1 LINFAPL
8 NSYFTVCH
16 GGIKMERRPII
27 AGISQGDI
35 NGVGYEI
42 IMKALADSSVT
53 DLCVPVVYGS
63 PKVAAYHRKVLNIQ
77 NISFNNIKSVGE
89 AHPKK
94 VNLVNCLGDEVRVEM
109 GRSTPE
115 GGAAALEALESAV
128 SDLLDGKID
137 VLVTAPIDKH
147 NIQSDKFR
155 FAGHTDYLMSKM
167 STPEVLMLMISEN
180 MKIGFVT
187 GHIPLNEVSGTI
199 TVNNVLS
206 KLRLLSRSLLQDFA
220 VRGPR
225 IAVLSLNP
233 HAGDGGLLGTEENDV
248 IIPAMN
254 KANEEGILAFGP
266 YSADGLFGS
275 GAFNNFDAVLAM
287 YHDQGMSAFKAMAFD
302 TGVNFTAGLPVIRTS
317 PVHGTAFDITGKNE
331 ASGNS
336 MRHAIYAACDILRNR
351 QMYDE
356 MSSNPLQP
364 QKIEIHADHVDE
376 LPPEPGNDVE
386 AL

>member
-1 LINFAPL
+1 LINFTPL
-8 NSYFTVCH
+8 NSHSAVHYR
-16 GGIKMERRPII
+16 GIKMENKPII

-42 IMKALADSSVT
+42 IMKALADASVT
-53 DLCVPVVYGS
+53 DMCVPVVYGS

-77 NISFNNIKSVGE
+77 NINFNNIKSVGE
-89 AHPKK
+89 VHPKK

-109 GRSTPE
+109 GRSTTE
-115 GGAAALEALESAV
+115 GGAAALEALECAV
-128 SDLLDGKID
+128 SDLVDGKID

-155 FAGHTDYLMSKM
+155 FAGHTDYLMSKVNA
-167 STPEVLMLMISEN
+167 PEVLMLMVSES

-187 GHIPLNEVSGTI
+187 GHLPLKEVAGTI
-199 TVNNVLS
+199 TVNNVAG
-206 KLRLLSRSLLQDFA
+206 KLRLLNRTLLQDFA
-220 VRGPR
+220 IRGPR

-233 HAGDGGLLGTEENDV
+233 HVGDGGLLGKEEEEV
-248 IIPAMN
+248 IIPAVN

-275 GAFNNFDAVLAM
+275 GAFKSFDAVLAM
-287 YHDQGMSAFKAMAFD
+287 YHDQGMSAFKALAFD

-336 MRHAIYAACDILRNR
+336 MRQAIYTACDIFRNR
-351 QMYDE
+351 KMYDE
-356 MSSNPLQP
+356 MSSDPLQP

-376 LPPEPGNDVE
+376 LPPETENDDQDI
-386 AL
+386 